1 MNKERATKSE
11 LSSNLNRKLIIFVSY
26 FTIGM
31 LGVYISVYQY
41 TVLSA
46 AQFFNL
52 SITMMGVLIALQHIG
67 ISLSPLLLGG
77 LCDKIGKKKLI
88 LIMMTVMVLGMA
100 FAGITQAFTVFLV
113 AILAI
118 GAGFAVTEGTMSAV
132 LADEFFEDFSKHI
145 NFSQV
150 AFSVGALCGP
160 LAAQAMINH
169 GVYFKDLYLYIGAVF
184 LVMIVL
190 FTLTKHQYDKGHG
203 NPEHD
208 NISVGKLFKSAILVL
223 LAISIFM
230 YVGIENTIANF
241 ADSYFELSQGAPQ
254 LSALALSLFWG
265 AMIPSRFLSGII
277 NIDPKKKFIGLSALI
292 FVSVIGAMLVPNHT
306 AKIVFFALS
315 GFGCGPLWPMIMD
328 TTAKNQSASNGQSL
342 NMMMAFSGLGGALV
356 PLLASV
362 VVDNTIQASAY
373 YITAAVVLV
382 MIAFYLSANKKN
394 KPKLSRK

>member
-1 MNKERATKSE
+1 MHGFLPTK
-11 LSSNLNRKLIIFVSY
+11 LRFPFLIF
-26 FTIGM
+26 G
-31 LGVYISVYQY
+31 
-41 TVLSA
+41 
-46 AQFFNL
+46 
-52 SITMMGVLIALQHIG
+52 
-67 ISLSPLLLGG
+67 
-77 LCDKIGKKKLI
+77 

-100 FAGITQAFTVFLV
+100 FAGITQAFAVFMV

-203 NPEHD
+203 HPEHD

-394 KPKLSRK
+394 KPKPSRK

>member
-1 MNKERATKSE
+1 MNEERATRSE
-11 LSSNLNRKLIIFVSY
+11 PSSNFNRKLIIFVSY

-46 AQFFNL
+46 AQYFKL
-52 SITMMGVLIALQHIG
+52 SITMMGVLIALQHVG

-77 LCDKIGKKKLI
+77 LCDKIGKKRLI
-88 LIMMTVMVLGMA
+88 LIMMTVLVLGMA
-100 FAGITQAFTVFLV
+100 LAGITHMFAVFLV

-160 LAAQAMINH
+160 LAAQALINH
-169 GVYFKDLYLYIGAVF
+169 GVYFKDLYFYIGAVF
-184 LVMIVL
+184 LVMMLL
-190 FTLTKHQYDKGHG
+190 FALTKHQYDKGHG
-203 NPEHD
+203 HPEHE
-208 NISVGKLFKSAILVL
+208 NISVGKLFKSTVLVL
-223 LAISIFM
+223 LAMSIFL
-230 YVGIENTIANF
+230 YVGAENTIANF

-292 FVSVIGAMLVPNHT
+292 FISVIGAMLVSNHT
-306 AKIVFFALS
+306 VKIVFFALS

-356 PLLASV
+356 PLIASV
-362 VVDNTIQASAY
+362 VVDNTVQASAY
-373 YITAAVVLV
+373 FITAMVVLV
-382 MIAFYLSANKKN
+382 MIVFYISANKKN
-394 KPKLSRK
+394 KIG